1 MGKEPFY
8 YRQVNEPDLWGR
20 ELCQD
25 VEIEGAE
32 PIRCCVVPTKE
43 SAFGLGFD
51 AVDQKLKDRLRDD
64 METRAEAESFSVKVK
79 WLDAPEDWASMP
91 PAARTRYVLRSI
103 GYVRVPLND
112 GAGSVLA
119 RDACSEHWR
128 RTLDL

>member
-8 YRQVNEPDLWGR
+8 YRQVNERGLWGR

-64 METRAEAESFSVKVK
+64 METRAEAESFRVKVK
-79 WLDAPEDWASMP
+79 WLDVPEDWASMP

-103 GYVRVPLND
+103 GYVLVPLD
-112 GAGSVLA
+112 EVFADVVSG
-119 RDACSEHWR
+119 HWR
-128 RTLDL
+128 RTLDRL